1 MNGLNQHAD
10 RGGKMGESRGWVY
23 KTAAI
28 AVVVGFL
35 ILLAGGCAS
44 QKGTS
49 GDVAIEGADPN
60 APLYYDFGDVLVPRE
75 MKVDQN
81 ASFVFRTP
89 GFSAGVLSL
98 KGRVESSSLIAFFEN
113 NMANDNWSLVSAFK
127 SYRNILLFKKESRWC
142 VINITEKKMYTYLEI
157 WVSPTIAGASP
168 SLYK

>member
-1 MNGLNQHAD
+1 
-10 RGGKMGESRGWVY
+10 MGESHGWFS
-23 KTAAI
+23 KTTAI
-28 AVVVGFL
+28 AFFMGLL

-49 GDVAIEGADPN
+49 VEVANEGADPN

-75 MKVDQN
+75 MKVDKN

-89 GFSAGVLSL
+89 GLSAGVLSM
-98 KGRVESSSLIAFFEN
+98 KGRVDGSSLIAFFES

-127 SYRNILLFKKESRWC
+127 SYRNIMLFKKENRWC

>member
-1 MNGLNQHAD
+1 MGGSLRWISKKAVIAFFMGL
-10 RGGKMGESRGWVY
+10 
-23 KTAAI
+23 
-28 AVVVGFL
+28 L

-44 QKGTS
+44 KKGMSVDETGES
-49 GDVAIEGADPN
+49 ADRN

-75 MKVDQN
+75 MKVDKN

-89 GFSAGVLSL
+89 GLSAGVLSL
-98 KGRVESSSLIAFFEN
+98 KGRVDGSSLIAFFEN

>member
-1 MNGLNQHAD
+1 
-10 RGGKMGESRGWVY
+10 MGESHSRIS

-28 AVVVGFL
+28 AFFMIL
-35 ILLAGGCAS
+35 LLLLAGGCAS
-44 QKGTS
+44 RKGKS
-49 GDVAIEGADPN
+49 GDDAGESADRN

-75 MKVDQN
+75 MKVDKN

-89 GFSAGVLSL
+89 GLSAGVLSL
-98 KGRVESSSLIAFFEN
+98 KGRVEGSSLISFFEN

-142 VINITEKKMYTYLEI
+142 VINITEKKMNTYLEI

-168 SLYK
+168 ELYK

>member
-1 MNGLNQHAD
+1 MGGSLRWISKKAVIAFFMGL
-10 RGGKMGESRGWVY
+10 
-23 KTAAI
+23 
-28 AVVVGFL
+28 L

-44 QKGTS
+44 KKGMSVDETGES
-49 GDVAIEGADPN
+49 ADRN

-75 MKVDQN
+75 MKVDKN

-89 GFSAGVLSL
+89 GLSAGVLSL
-98 KGRVESSSLIAFFEN
+98 KGRVEGSSLIAFFEN